1 MTQPKQVN
9 NMIYIEQTTSMIVDE
24 LLQDEWANWSYEGA
38 HALAQYLIGLS
49 DDTGINVELD
59 TVAIRCEFSE
69 YTMDALRD
77 SYDMLE
83 GLTDS
88 RAIELLQE
96 HTQVIVVDNDTVII
110 GEF

>member
-1 MTQPKQVN
+1 
-9 NMIYIEQTTSMIVDE
+9 MIYIKLTSSMIADE
-24 LLQDEWANWSYEGA
+24 LLQDNYANWSREGA
-38 HALAQYLIGLS
+38 YALATYLIDLS
-49 DDTGINVELD
+49 YDTDSDIEFDIVS
-59 TVAIRCEFSE
+59 IRCEFTE

-83 GLTDS
+83 GLTNS

-96 HTQVIVVDNDTVII
+96 HTQVIVVDNDTIII

>member
-1 MTQPKQVN
+1 
-9 NMIYIEQTTSMIVDE
+9 MIYIEQTTSDIVNALMAD
-24 LLQDEWANWSYEGA
+24 DYADWSYEGA
-38 HALAQYLIGLS
+38 KALAEYLEQLS

-83 GLTDS
+83 GLTDE

-96 HTQVIVVDNDTVII
+96 HTTVIVVDNDTVII